1 MGSNKDLKKNRY
13 QKSYMLVLC
22 ENKKIYYHINNIK
35 IRSNNEFKEIDI
47 KTLTCYYVVV
57 ESI

>member
-1 MGSNKDLKKNRY
+1 
-13 QKSYMLVLC
+13 MLVLSQ
-22 ENKKIYYHINNIK
+22 NKKVYYHINNIK

-47 KTLTCYYVVV
+47 KNLTCYYVVI

>member
-35 IRSNNEFKEIDI
+35 LRSHNEFKEIDI
-47 KTLTCYYVVV
+47 KNLTCYYVAV